1 MNKEKHGVKI
11 IRVYLIE
18 ILLLVRKLIVGV
30 MRIKIICVEIVVAN
44 IWWLNHLRNKISFI
58 LNLKFYLLL

>member
-1 MNKEKHGVKI
+1 MIYIKI

-30 MRIKIICVEIVVAN
+30 MRIKIICVKIVVAN